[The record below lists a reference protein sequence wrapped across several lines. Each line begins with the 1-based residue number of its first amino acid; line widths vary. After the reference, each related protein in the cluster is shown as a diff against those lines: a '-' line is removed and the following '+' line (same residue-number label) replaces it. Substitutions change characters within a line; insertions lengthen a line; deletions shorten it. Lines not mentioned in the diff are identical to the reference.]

1 MRLQQNSLHLK
12 CGIFGIHI
20 IKMRKRFKK
29 GLVYSVSTGFVE
41 PLQKPYVKLF
51 GKLTPIKESEI
62 PMYENFKIIWK

>member
-1 MRLQQNSLHLK
+1 
-12 CGIFGIHI
+12 
-20 IKMRKRFKK
+20 MRKRFKK